1 MLANLIGKRFNVQ
14 GMRVIVAD
22 EAHLRVALH
31 LLHSFRDGVG
41 NRGRRRGGILRI
53 KREDEDTVKTVLVVN
68 RFKNF
73 DLRRIAV
80 THADKHIGINGLFLQ
95 TLTQLIGDAIGVD
108 LQRRT
113 LFHPNLRI
121 TRGGL
126 GTAARQNDQI

>member
-1 MLANLIGKRFNVQ
+1 
-14 GMRVIVAD
+14 MRVIVAD
-22 EAHLRVALH
+22 ERTSVALH

-80 THADKHIGINGLFLQ
+80 THADKHIGINGLFPQ
-95 TLTQLIGDAIGVD
+95 TLTQLSAMRSV
-108 LQRRT
+108 
-113 LFHPNLRI
+113 
-121 TRGGL
+121 
-126 GTAARQNDQI
+126 